1 MLCNFVEKILTYF
14 LRLCGFIEIIQHIA
28 YTVKIKCKVRKQWL
42 NEHTVTLVRQPLRLT
57 TTKAGEIVITD
68 TRVYKSRE
76 EIANFRKHGYYAH
89 HEHPRRYKSLCT
101 LTFVNVMTLATM
113 ETYKLF
119 KTQ

>member
-1 MLCNFVEKILTYF
+1 MVGYCCNKD
-14 LRLCGFIEIIQHIA
+14 IA
-28 YTVKIKCKVRKQWL
+28 L
-42 NEHTVTLVRQPLRLT
+42 HTVTRTRFALYLDIKTEQN
-57 TTKAGEIVITD
+57 VITD
-68 TRVYKSRE
+68 TRMDKSRE

-113 ETYKLF
+113 ETYKFF